1 MRDVD
6 LVRETDLEY
15 ARVELGDISDLLLN
29 TGDLPCTRSCIS
41 N

>member
-15 ARVELGDISDLLLN
+15 ARLELGDLSNFLLD
-29 TGDLPCTRSCIS
+29 TRDLPCTRSCIS